1 MQKIIVA
8 AAGTML
14 LAFGAFGQAGQ
25 AGTHTC
31 EDLAQLEITGAKIL
45 SAQTVAAGA
54 FTPPANMSP
63 WMQGDPSLYKTLPAF
78 CRVVAEADPS
88 ADSAIKI
95 EVWMPID
102 GGNNV
107 AWNGKLQ
114 GWGNGGFAGEIDYR
128 VLAVAVKKGYAA
140 VGTDTGHAAGG
151 SDASWALGHPEKVAD
166 FCYSRIHEMT
176 PRGRGSIQTLHRK
189 H

>member
-25 AGTHTC
+25 VRTHTC
-31 EDLAQLEITGAKIL
+31 EGLAELEITGAKIL

-54 FTPPANMSP
+54 FTPPANMSR
-63 WMQGDPSLYKTLPAF
+63 WMQGDPSLYKTLPPF

-95 EVWMPID
+95 EVWIPID
-102 GGNNV
+102 SAPGSTNGV

-128 VLAVAVKKGYAA
+128 ALAVAVKKCYAA
-140 VGTDTGHAAGG
+140 VGNDTGHAACGT
-151 SDASWALGHPEKVAD
+151 DASSALGHPEKV
-166 FCYSRIHEMT
+166 T
-176 PRGRGSIQTLHRK
+176 G
-189 H
+189 